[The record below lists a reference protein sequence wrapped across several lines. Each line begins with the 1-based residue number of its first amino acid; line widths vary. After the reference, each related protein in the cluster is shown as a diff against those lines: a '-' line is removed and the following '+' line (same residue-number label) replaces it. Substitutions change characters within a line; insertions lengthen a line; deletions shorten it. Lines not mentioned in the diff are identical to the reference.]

1 MKPPMA
7 ALMAA
12 ALACTGCAS
21 FVNDPVHPMKVE
33 AATPAGEL
41 VTDAACTL
49 TNDTGVHTVK
59 SGDTL
64 LVRRSTKDLAI
75 VCRHPAHPDAT
86 ARAISRASAGMW
98 GNVIFGG
105 GIGAVID
112 HGKGTAYSYPTWVQ
126 LVFGQSLVFDAN
138 DQKEGR
144 STPAA
149 APAPGQQQENR

>member
-1 MKPPMA
+1 MNPTTA
-7 ALMAA
+7 GLMAA
-12 ALACTGCAS
+12 ALACSGCAS

-33 AATPAGEL
+33 TATPAGEF
-41 VTDAACTL
+41 VTDADCRL
-49 TNDTGVHTVK
+49 TNDAGVQNVK
-59 SGDTL
+59 SGETL
-64 LVRRSTKDLAI
+64 LVRRSTRDLTI

-144 STPAA
+144 PTPVAVL
-149 APAPGQQQENR
+149 APGQQKENP